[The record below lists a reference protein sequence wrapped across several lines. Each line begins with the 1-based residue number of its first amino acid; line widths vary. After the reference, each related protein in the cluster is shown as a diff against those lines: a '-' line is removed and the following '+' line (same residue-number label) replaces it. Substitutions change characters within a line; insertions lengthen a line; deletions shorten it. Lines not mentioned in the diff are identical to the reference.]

1 MRSFRLV
8 AALALCAA
16 LAIVGPARFCSADA
30 AGDASRIISTLA
42 GQQGDDYWDSV
53 RALTALGKDAIP
65 TIEEAART
73 RPEAAVKIAC
83 ANALF
88 LNDRRADGVSLLMA
102 QIEGGAAADK
112 QRAAALLATLVEGR
126 SDYGNTDELG
136 ERLQKV
142 MDDTSDSALTI
153 ACSKALFRMNGSPRA
168 VSELKE
174 LLEKPDPESRV
185 GSALALG
192 ELDNFDDPRAMAV
205 LDSLKDSP
213 TPRGLLAASLITKKR
228 LSDKI
233 ARGLLGASKSK
244 YDFKP
249 LEEIMRLIE
258 TRHVDGQKYPPEK
271 LLEAACKGVGSA
283 LDPFSEYLTESDKRK
298 LLESIQGKYG
308 GIGAYVHLD
317 EDKWLVIDRPIYSGP
332 AYKAGLRSGDKV
344 TQVEGEFTRGK
355 TLEELVGKLKG
366 VPGTNVK
373 IKVFRRGWKE
383 ERTFEMAR
391 AEVIIDTARSERLPG
406 DVGYLQITSFGSD
419 TAEKAHEHLKAL
431 QAAGARALIIDLR
444 GNPGGFLNAAVDL
457 VDLFLESGK
466 VVVSTKGRGGILV
479 EKLETKGDD
488 QVDIPVMCLVNR
500 GSASASEIF
509 SGAMQ
514 DHHRS
519 TIIGEQTFGK
529 GSVQHLIE
537 LTSTDRKTCLRLTVQ
552 KYYLP
557 SGRSIHREER
567 DSEKGGVDPDIVVKP
582 EQRDLWRDNE
592 LAKIED
598 AGETDKY
605 LEEYFPANKEKF
617 KALADDDHLSAD
629 AYPGFDAF
637 YAGLKTR
644 LDKDDVRMLVRVA
657 VRRKVMDERGREFL
671 VDLQQDVQLQRAIVE
686 AMKSASQDIA
696 AVAEYRPFAHKFD
709 AAGDG
714 KDDPSP
720 MPK

>member
-1 MRSFRLV
+1 MRSFRFA
-8 AALALCAA
+8 AALALCSVVTL
-16 LAIVGPARFCSADA
+16 LAPARFCAADA
-30 AGDASRIISTLA
+30 AGDVARILSDLS
-42 GQQGDDYWDSV
+42 GKQGDAYWDSV
-53 RALTALGKDAIP
+53 RALTALGKDAVP
-65 TIEEAART
+65 AVEEAART

-88 LNDRRADGVSLLMA
+88 LNGRRTDGVSLLMD
-102 QIEGGAAADK
+102 QIEEGVGADR
-112 QRAAALLATLVEGR
+112 QRAADLLSTLVEGR
-126 SDYGNTDELG
+126 SEYGNPDELG

-142 MDDTSDSALTI
+142 MDDTTDAALMI
-153 ACSKALFRMNGSPRA
+153 SCSKALFRMTGDTRA
-168 VSELKE
+168 VSELKD
-174 LLEKPDPESRV
+174 LLETSSDSARI
-185 GSALALG
+185 GSAIALA

-205 LDSLKDSP
+205 LESLKDAP
-213 TPRGLLAASLITKKR
+213 TPRGMLVASLLTKKR

-233 ARGLLGASKSK
+233 ARGLLGASKTK

-249 LEEIMRLIE
+249 LEEIFRLVE
-258 TRHVDGQKYPPEK
+258 TRHVDGQKYPAEK

-283 LDPFSEYLTESDKRK
+283 LDPFSEYLTEADKRK

-355 TLEELVGKLKG
+355 TLDELVGKLKG

-383 ERTFEMAR
+383 ERAFELTR
-391 AEVIIDTARSERLPG
+391 AEVVIDTARSERLPG
-406 DVGYLQITSFGSD
+406 DVGYLQITSFGGD
-419 TAEKAHEHLKAL
+419 TAEKAGEHLKAL
-431 QAAGARALIIDLR
+431 QAAGVRALIIDLR
-444 GNPGGFLNAAVDL
+444 GNPGGFLNAAVDI

-479 EKLETKGDD
+479 EKLETKDD
-488 QVDIPVMCLVNR
+488 DAVDLPIMCLVNR

-514 DHHRS
+514 DHKRA
-519 TIIGEQTFGK
+519 IVIGEQSFGK
-529 GSVQHLIE
+529 GSVQHLVE

-552 KYYLP
+552 KYFLP

-592 LAKIED
+592 LTKIED
-598 AGETDKY
+598 AGHTDKY
-605 LEEYFPANKEKF
+605 LGEYFAANKTK
-617 KALADDDHLSAD
+617 LAAAAEDDHLSPE

-644 LDKDDVRMLVRVA
+644 LEKDDVRMLLRA
-657 VRRKVMDERGREFL
+657 SVRRQVADERGREYL

-709 AAGDG
+709 AAGNG
-714 KDDPSP
+714 KDEANPL
-720 MPK
+720 PK